1 VIKDRLTSEEA
12 EERKRKLLQSAAD
25 AASAREYDDAV
36 RILEDA
42 RREFSET
49 KEIELLLQRV
59 RAAQTKEMSVVEAMA
74 SAQQMLR
81 QGNPD
86 SAVQFLEAKIPELS
100 DVRLSNLLEDARRQK
115 DQFQRD
121 YAVRWSKPSA
131 SCKITGQW
139 KPPNI
144 LRSNRSATAKLQNF
158 GLSPTLL

>member
-1 VIKDRLTSEEA
+1 
-12 EERKRKLLQSAAD
+12 
-25 AASAREYDDAV
+25 
-36 RILEDA
+36 
-42 RREFSET
+42 
-49 KEIELLLQRV
+49 LLLQRV

-115 DQFQRD
+115 DQFQRGL
-121 YAVRWSKPSA
+121 RSA
-131 SCKITGQW
+131 MEQAQRILQDHGQW